1 MTTSSNIYI
10 NFVQTLRI
18 LKITREI
25 KTAILVIASIL
36 LFIWGYSF
44 LKGRDLFTNYKTLYV
59 EYDNVEGLAASA
71 PVTLN
76 GLVIGKVT
84 KISINETTG
93 KLLIELQLKTDFLI
107 SKTSKASLYSPG
119 VISGKQIAILPNF
132 ADKEEA
138 VDGQTLEA
146 DVQLGLT
153 DRLGTQIQPLQQK
166 LDKLLGD
173 VDVLVL
179 GVNNVL
185 DKKGQDDLKGALEN
199 LNHTLKQF
207 HQASKSINSI
217 LDTNKGQ
224 INGVVTNFN
233 KMSNNFSKISD
244 SLNKADLGK
253 TVRNLNQTLAKVDG
267 IMSNLNSGKG
277 TAGKL
282 LNDDA
287 LYNNLS
293 KTSKELE
300 LLLQDVRLYPTRYV
314 NVSLFGKKNKPYV
327 APKDS
332 TSTTKK

>member
-1 MTTSSNIYI
+1 
-10 NFVQTLRI
+10 
-18 LKITREI
+18 LKLTREI

-44 LKGRDLFTNYKTLYV
+44 LKGKDLFTNYKTLYV
-59 EYDNVEGLAASA
+59 EYNNVEDLSQSA
-71 PVTLN
+71 PVTIN
-76 GLVIGKVT
+76 GLTVGRVT
-84 KISINETTG
+84 KITINEVTG
-93 KLLIELQLKTDFLI
+93 KLLVELQLKTDFPI
-107 SKTSKASLYSPG
+107 SKTSKASLYSPSLIG
-119 VISGKQIAILPNF
+119 GKQIKILPNLQ
-132 ADKEEA
+132 DKDPA
-138 VDGQTLEA
+138 VDGQTLESA
-146 DVQLGLT
+146 VELGLT
-153 DRLGTQIQPLQQK
+153 ESLGGKIEPIQQK
-166 LDKLLGD
+166 LDLMLLNINT
-173 VDVLVL
+173 LVAGL
-179 GVNNVL
+179 NNVL
-185 DKKGQDDLKGALEN
+185 DKQGQEN
-199 LNHTLKQF
+199 LKKSLAELSQTMEQF
-207 HQASKSINSI
+207 HRASGSLNSI

-233 KMSNNFSKISD
+233 KMSSNFNKISD

-253 TVRNLNQTLAKVDG
+253 TVRNLNKTLAKVDG

-327 APKDS
+327 APAEDAS
-332 TSTTKK
+332 SSTTDKK

>member
-1 MTTSSNIYI
+1 MK
-10 NFVQTLRI
+10 L
-18 LKITREI
+18 TREI

-44 LKGRDLFTNYKTLYV
+44 LKGKDLFTNYKTLYV
-59 EYDNVEGLAASA
+59 EYDNVEDLASTA

-76 GLVIGKVT
+76 GLVIGKVN
-84 KISINETTG
+84 KITINETTG
-93 KLLIELQLKTDFLI
+93 KLLVELQLKTDFPI
-107 SKTSKASLYSPG
+107 SKTSKASLYSPSLIG
-119 VISGKQIAILPNF
+119 GKQIKIIPNLE
-132 ADKEEA
+132 DKIPAE
-138 VDGQTLEA
+138 DGQNLEST
-146 DVQLGLT
+146 VELGLT
-153 DRLGTQIQPLQQK
+153 ESLGGKIEPIQQK
-166 LDKLLGD
+166 LDLMLANINT
-173 VDVLVL
+173 LVSGL
-179 GVNNVL
+179 NNIL
-185 DKKGQDDLKGALEN
+185 DKKGQEDLKKSLSE
-199 LNHTLKQF
+199 LSQTMEQF
-207 HQASKSINSI
+207 HRASGSLNSI

-233 KMSNNFSKISD
+233 KMSSNFNKISD

-300 LLLQDVRLYPTRYV
+300 LLLQDVRLNPTRYV
-314 NVSLFGKKNKPYV
+314 NVSVFGKKNKPYV
-327 APKDS
+327 APKEEGN
-332 TSTTKK
+332 STTKK

>member
-1 MTTSSNIYI
+1 MK
-10 NFVQTLRI
+10 L
-18 LKITREI
+18 TREI

-59 EYDNVEGLAASA
+59 EYDNVEELSASA

-84 KISINETTG
+84 KITINETTG
-93 KLLIELQLKTDFLI
+93 KLLVELQLKTDFPI
-107 SKTSKASLYSPG
+107 SKTSQASLYSPTLIG
-119 VISGKQIAILPNF
+119 GKQIKIVPNL
-132 ADKEEA
+132 ADKELAE
-138 VDGQTLEA
+138 DGQTLTPAVE
-146 DVQLGLT
+146 LGLT
-153 DRLGTQIQPLQQK
+153 ESLGGKIEPIQHK
-166 LDKLLGD
+166 LEKML
-173 VDVLVL
+173 VSIDVLVSGL
-179 GVNNVL
+179 NNIL
-185 DKKGQDDLKGALEN
+185 DKKGQEDIKK
-199 LNHTLKQF
+199 TLAELSQTMEQF
-207 HQASKSINSI
+207 HRASGTLNSI

-224 INGVVTNFN
+224 INGVVNNFN
-233 KMSNNFSKISD
+233 KMSSNFSKISD

-253 TVRNLNQTLAKVDG
+253 TVKNLNQTLAKVDG

-287 LYNNLS
+287 LYNNLA

-327 APKDS
+327 APAEDTNS
-332 TSTTKK
+332 TKK

>member
-1 MTTSSNIYI
+1 M
-10 NFVQTLRI
+10 
-18 LKITREI
+18 KITREI

-59 EYDNVEGLAASA
+59 EYDNVEELSASA

-76 GLVIGKVT
+76 GLVIGKVN
-84 KISINETTG
+84 KITINETTG
-93 KLLIELQLKTDFLI
+93 RLLVELQLKTDFPI
-107 SKTSKASLYSPG
+107 SKSSRAALYAPSLIG
-119 VISGKQIAILPNF
+119 GKQIKIVPNLEDKIL
-132 ADKEEA
+132 AE
-138 VDGQTLEA
+138 DGETLAPTVE
-146 DVQLGLT
+146 LGLT
-153 DRLGTQIQPLQQK
+153 ESLGGKIEPIEQK
-166 LDKLLGD
+166 LNLMLGNINT
-173 VDVLVL
+173 LVTGL
-179 GVNNVL
+179 NNVL
-185 DKKGQDDLKGALEN
+185 DKKGQEDLRKSLAELSQTME
-199 LNHTLKQF
+199 QF
-207 HQASKSINSI
+207 HKASGTLNSI
-217 LDTNKGQ
+217 LDSNKGQ
-224 INGVVTNFN
+224 INGVVSNFN
-233 KMSNNFSKISD
+233 KMSNNFNKISD

-267 IMSNLNSGKG
+267 LMSNLNSGKG

-327 APKDS
+327 APKEETKS
-332 TSTTKK
+332 TDKK